1 MNHQR
6 KILVTGGAGFI
17 GSHTITALVS
27 AGFTPIIADDF
38 RNADASVPSR
48 IEKIIGHLPEF
59 LKIDVCDKEAL
70 KQAANE
76 SNRGEFLIIED
87 QVCLPLLLGGI

>member
-1 MNHQR
+1 MNQQR

-38 RNADASVPSR
+38 RNADSSVPSR

-59 LKIDVCDKEAL
+59 IKIDVCDKEAL
-70 KQAANE
+70 KQVFEQHN
-76 SNRGEFLIIED
+76 F
-87 QVCLPLLLGGI
+87 C